1 MDGKVAKLV
10 SRPASA
16 SPATGSAKRHAVE
29 QADLIERAF
38 SI

>member
-1 MDGKVAKLV
+1 MNGQVPTLV

-29 QADLIERAF
+29 QADVIARALAL
-38 SI
+38 

>member
-1 MDGKVAKLV
+1 LV

-29 QADLIERAF
+29 QADLVERAF